1 MPSDFHDHNSVKMSL
16 FGRFKAQSRVESV
29 IKEDLTKSAG
39 ESEMMAHPE
48 STHHASVKT
57 RLTSSK

>member
-1 MPSDFHDHNSVKMSL
+1 MPSDFHDYNSVKMSL

-39 ESEMMAHPE
+39 ESEMMAILNQLI
-48 STHHASVKT
+48 THQ
-57 RLTSSK
+57 